1 MGIKRG
7 FKYDFSLL
15 AILLIPIGIAINFVG
30 AQIILLLKL
39 PIYLNTIGTILTA
52 MIAGPWVG
60 MITGPAPILLS
71 A

>member
-30 AQIILLLKL
+30 AQIILSLKRR
-39 PIYLNTIGTILTA
+39 YT
-52 MIAGPWVG
+52 
-60 MITGPAPILLS
+60 
-71 A
+71 